1 MGWLKKF
8 GPAQNILGPVKGQ
21 TIRIRDWWN
30 YLMNLLYI
38 FKWIFIAQLWKYDDE
53 NEMLENHKGKW
64 NGRKDIKSY
73 IPKEGEEGNIE
84 NDYCHVLGTVIY

>member
-1 MGWLKKF
+1 MKLSDEF
-8 GPAQNILGPVKGQ
+8 ADICTFLNSF
-21 TIRIRDWWN
+21 R
-30 YLMNLLYI
+30 
-38 FKWIFIAQLWKYDDE
+38 IFIAQLWKYDDE

>member
-1 MGWLKKF
+1 MCVFLNFKKF
-8 GPAQNILGPVKGQ
+8 FFL
-21 TIRIRDWWN
+21 T
-30 YLMNLLYI
+30 
-38 FKWIFIAQLWKYDDE
+38 FTAQLWKYDEE

-84 NDYCHVLGTVIY
+84 NDYCHVLGTVVIY